1 MTSGQEDTY
10 SYDLTV
16 LTDYEP
22 QTTQTAP
29 PTVGVGGRL
38 NTPPPP
44 TSMSPGIGVGTTN
57 TSPSI
62 LSNVTI
68 GVGGTRALQ
77 QQAGRPTT
85 PTGQGYLDDRSTL
98 GYKRPGKGKQPLTK
112 RPTKGAKEPRRTA
125 RQNTPSSPSDAG
137 SLRRSSASGSDSG
150 SGGSGSRRGS
160 GGSRRGG
167 SGGGGGGG
175 GGSGGGGGGG
185 GGSGGGGSSGGGDN
199 DDDDD
204 DGTPLG
210 VPGPSNRRARRRILN
225 DQEMEQQLAQILQDQ
240 RQMAAGRRIAG
251 ITTTN
256 TITTTYKNGRRPT
269 VTRRSTSVR
278 N

>member
-1 MTSGQEDTY
+1 MTSRQEDTY
-10 SYDLTV
+10 SYDLTA
-16 LTDYEP
+16 LADYEP
-22 QTTQTAP
+22 QTAP
-29 PTVGVGGRL
+29 PTVGVGGGRL

-62 LSNVTI
+62 LSNITV
-68 GVGGTRALQ
+68 GVGGTR
-77 QQAGRPTT
+77 PTV
-85 PTGQGYLDDRSTL
+85 

-112 RPTKGAKEPRRTA
+112 RPTKGGKEPRRTA

-150 SGGSGSRRGS
+150 GSRRGS
-160 GGSRRGG
+160 GGSRRGRGGGGG
-167 SGGGGGGG
+167 SGGGGGGSGGGGGGGG
-175 GGSGGGGGGG
+175 GGSGGGGGG
-185 GGSGGGGSSGGGDN
+185 SGGGDDDDD

>member
-1 MTSGQEDTY
+1 MTSRQEDTY
-10 SYDLTV
+10 SYDLTA
-16 LTDYEP
+16 LADFEP
-22 QTTQTAP
+22 QTAP
-29 PTVGVGGRL
+29 PTVGVGGGRL
-38 NTPPPP
+38 STPPPP

-62 LSNVTI
+62 LSNVTV
-68 GVGGTRALQ
+68 GVGGTQ
-77 QQAGRPTT
+77 PTV
-85 PTGQGYLDDRSTL
+85 
-98 GYKRPGKGKQPLTK
+98 GYKTPVRRRSPKGKQPAA
-112 RPTKGAKEPRRTA
+112 RATKGGKEPRRTA

-150 SGGSGSRRGS
+150 RSGGSRRGS
-160 GGSRRGG
+160 GGSRR
-167 SGGGGGGG
+167 GGGGGGG

-185 GGSGGGGSSGGGDN
+185 GSGGGSGGG

-204 DGTPLG
+204 DDDDDDTPLG
-210 VPGPSNRRARRRILN
+210 VPGPSNRRAGRRILN

-240 RQMAAGRRIAG
+240 PQMAAGRRIAG

>member
-1 MTSGQEDTY
+1 MY
-10 SYDLTV
+10 SYDLTA

-22 QTTQTAP
+22 QTTQTSP
-29 PTVGVGGRL
+29 PTVGVGGGRL
-38 NTPPPP
+38 NTPLPP

-62 LSNVTI
+62 LSNVTV
-68 GVGGTRALQ
+68 GVGGTR
-77 QQAGRPTT
+77 PTV
-85 PTGQGYLDDRSTL
+85 
-98 GYKRPGKGKQPLTK
+98 GYKTPVRRRSPKGKQPAA
-112 RPTKGAKEPRRTA
+112 RATKGGKEPRRTA

-150 SGGSGSRRGS
+150 RSGSGSRRGS
-160 GGSRRGG
+160 GGSRRGR
-167 SGGGGGGG
+167 GGGGGGG
-175 GGSGGGGGGG
+175 GG
-185 GGSGGGGSSGGGDN
+185 DD

-240 RQMAAGRRIAG
+240 RQMAAGRWIAG

>member
-1 MTSGQEDTY
+1 MTSRQEDTY
-10 SYDLTV
+10 SYDLTA
-16 LTDYEP
+16 LADFEP

-29 PTVGVGGRL
+29 PTVGVGGGRL

-62 LSNVTI
+62 LSNITV
-68 GVGGTRALQ
+68 GVGGTPQ
-77 QQAGRPTT
+77 
-85 PTGQGYLDDRSTL
+85 DNRSTV
-98 GYKRPGKGKQPLTK
+98 GYKRPGKEKQPLTK
-112 RPTKGAKEPRRTA
+112 RPTKGGKEPRRTA

-150 SGGSGSRRGS
+150 RSGSGGRRRGS
-160 GGSRRGG
+160 GGSRRGRGGGGG
-167 SGGGGGGG
+167 SGGGGGG
-175 GGSGGGGGGG
+175 GGSGGGGG
-185 GGSGGGGSSGGGDN
+185 DDDDD

>member
-1 MTSGQEDTY
+1 MTSRQEDTY
-10 SYDLTV
+10 SYDLTA
-16 LTDYEP
+16 LADFEP
-22 QTTQTAP
+22 QTSQTAP
-29 PTVGVGGRL
+29 PTVGVGGGRL

-62 LSNVTI
+62 LSNITV
-68 GVGGTRALQ
+68 GVGGTR
-77 QQAGRPTT
+77 PTV
-85 PTGQGYLDDRSTL
+85 

-112 RPTKGAKEPRRTA
+112 RPTKGGKEPRRTA

-150 SGGSGSRRGS
+150 GSRRGS
-160 GGSRRGG
+160 GGSRRGRGGGG

-185 GGSGGGGSSGGGDN
+185 SGGGGGGGDDDD

-251 ITTTN
+251 IATTN

>member
-10 SYDLTV
+10 SYDLTA
-16 LTDYEP
+16 LTDYEL
-22 QTTQTAP
+22 QTTQTAH
-29 PTVGVGGRL
+29 PTVGVGGGRL

-44 TSMSPGIGVGTTN
+44 MSMSPGIGVGTTN

-62 LSNVTI
+62 LSNVTV
-68 GVGGTRALQ
+68 GVGGTR
-77 QQAGRPTT
+77 PTV
-85 PTGQGYLDDRSTL
+85 
-98 GYKRPGKGKQPLTK
+98 GYKTPVRRRSPKGKQPAA
-112 RPTKGAKEPRRTA
+112 RATKGGKEPRRMA

-150 SGGSGSRRGS
+150 RSAS

-175 GGSGGGGGGG
+175 SGGSGGG
-185 GGSGGGGSSGGGDN
+185 

-204 DGTPLG
+204 DTPLG
-210 VPGPSNRRARRRILN
+210 VPGPSNHRARRRILN

>member
-1 MTSGQEDTY
+1 
-10 SYDLTV
+10 
-16 LTDYEP
+16 
-22 QTTQTAP
+22 
-29 PTVGVGGRL
+29 
-38 NTPPPP
+38 
-44 TSMSPGIGVGTTN
+44 MSPGIGVGTNN

-62 LSNVTI
+62 LTNETV
-68 GVGGTRALQ
+68 GVGGTRTLRQ
-77 QQAGRPTT
+77 QTGRPPT
-85 PTGQGYLDDRSTL
+85 PSGQGYLDATPTVGHKEPVQR
-98 GYKRPGKGKQPLTK
+98 KK

-125 RQNTPSSPSDAG
+125 RQNTSSSPSDAG
-137 SLRRSSASGSDSG
+137 SLRRSSASD
-150 SGGSGSRRGS
+150 SGGSSRR
-160 GGSRRGG
+160 G

-175 GGSGGGGGGG
+175 GG
-185 GGSGGGGSSGGGDN
+185 GD
-199 DDDDD
+199 DDDDDDEDDDD
-204 DGTPLG
+204 DGTPSG
-210 VPGPSNRRARRRILN
+210 RAGPSSRRRARCRILN